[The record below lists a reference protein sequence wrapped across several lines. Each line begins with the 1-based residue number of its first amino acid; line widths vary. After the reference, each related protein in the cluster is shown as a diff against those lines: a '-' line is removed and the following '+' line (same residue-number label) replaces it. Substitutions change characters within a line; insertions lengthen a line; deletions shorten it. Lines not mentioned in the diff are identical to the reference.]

1 MARTYVP
8 TLVSQLRRLER
19 YIERYDTVINDNVDP
34 ATITH
39 INALL
44 TTTKQILAL
53 EG

>member
-19 YIERYDTVINDNVDP
+19 YIERYDIVITENVDP
-34 ATITH
+34 ATINH
-39 INALL
+39 INTILSAAKQVLL
-44 TTTKQILAL
+44 L